1 MPKKQY
7 FEKIID
13 IPIFN
18 GKLGIILSNDL
29 KKVSKKL
36 SELEWGHL
44 YADTCR
50 MTNNDIYIVL
60 NPYDHD
66 INCGTIA
73 HESLHAVDFRFE
85 TIREDGKPMECTHY
99 FLDWVVNQVIAFM
112 IEKKAKI
119 SL

>member
-73 HESLHAVDFRFE
+73 HESLHAVQFRFDIIGE
-85 TIREDGKPMECTHY
+85 GQTKESANY